1 MTKSNLGKERVNF
14 YLQFQ
19 EGGFH
24 HHREDI
30 AAHREGMT
38 NFTRQAGSWPISILA
53 LTGNRGR
60 SEEPMTSHSWPPVT
74 HFLQ

>member
-1 MTKSNLGKERVNF
+1 MTKSNLGEERVNF

-19 EGGFH
+19 ESGFH

-38 NFTRQAGSWPISILA
+38 NLHEAGGKLA
-53 LTGNRGR
+53 
-60 SEEPMTSHSWPPVT
+60 
-74 HFLQ
+74 